1 MNKSLASFA
10 RERIKEGLKS
20 LPRGEQEMF
29 KRFYAQG
36 HLELPIN
43 IVVENMPDV
52 KLDWALTQVQNSLKK
67 REK

>member
-36 HLELPIN
+36 QLELPIN